1 MLSTSP
7 LTQFSFFVYSS
18 YLSFFPIPVQKY
30 GKTSKQKRKK
40 QKKKKEM
47 RKEKIKRID
56 FS

>member
-1 MLSTSP
+1 MLSPSP

-40 QKKKKEM
+40 QKKIRNEE
-47 RKEKIKRID
+47 RKDQKN
-56 FS
+56 